1 MVKGLNVQSGII
13 VRASKERLMEKKL
26 DRETKRLFR
35 PFPKRKDICHV
46 KGTRHSFGVK
56 LNIGEMKNIK
66 TGRLVF

>member
-1 MVKGLNVQSGII
+1 
-13 VRASKERLMEKKL
+13 MEEEP
-26 DRETKRLFR
+26 DRKTNRLFK

>member
-1 MVKGLNVQSGII
+1 MVKGLNDQSGII
-13 VRASKERLMEKKL
+13 VRVSKERSMEKDS
-26 DRETKRLFR
+26 DRKTNWLFK